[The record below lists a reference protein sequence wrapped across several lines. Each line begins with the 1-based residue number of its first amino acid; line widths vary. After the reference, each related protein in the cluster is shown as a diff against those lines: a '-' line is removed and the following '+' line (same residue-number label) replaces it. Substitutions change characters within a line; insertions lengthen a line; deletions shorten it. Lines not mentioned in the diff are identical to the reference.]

1 MILTCPFCETRYV
14 VPDSAIGT
22 SGRQVRCANC
32 KTSWFQQPQRAAR
45 TPVAETAAASAP
57 APATDVAVAEPPR
70 ETQRPFSFPEA
81 AAAPP
86 PLPHWEEDAID
97 YGAQPPQQDFPA
109 RRNPAKMWTLIAIIA
124 AVLMLGAIVALYF
137 LVPTGGARL
146 AAASGSPL
154 ILEVTRQ
161 PERRQMESGNELLA
175 VSGRIV
181 NPTEQVQSVPQIR
194 AELRDAQGRVVYGWD
209 ISAPV
214 PQLGPNGST
223 TFNSAEVD
231 VPRGARRLSLS
242 FGQAS

>member
-1 MILTCPFCETRYV
+1 MILTCPFCDTRYV

-32 KTSWFQQPQRAAR
+32 KTSWFQQPPKVAR
-45 TPVAETAAASAP
+45 TPAAEAPALAPVAQVTVAEA
-57 APATDVAVAEPPR
+57 PR
-70 ETQRPFSFPEA
+70 EAQRPFTFPEA
-81 AAAPP
+81 TAPP
-86 PLPHWEEDAID
+86 PLPQWDDETID
-97 YGAQPPQQDFPA
+97 YGAQAPQQDFPA
-109 RRNPAKMWTLIAIIA
+109 RRNPAKMWTMIAIIA
-124 AVLMLGAIVALYF
+124 AGLMLAAVAALYW
-137 LVPTGGARL
+137 LVPAGGMRL
-146 AAASGSPL
+146 ASAASGSPL

-181 NPTEQVQSVPQIR
+181 NPTGQVQSVPQIR